1 MQSNDSDSN
10 LDPKNDTLSL
20 TSTDQIIDDKQQ
32 QQQQQNTQNNDK
44 YNISNVLKHIY
55 ALKHVQ
61 KNNDNKCLLK
71 FIFRFKV

>member
-10 LDPKNDTLSL
+10 LDSKNDTLSL
-20 TSTDQIIDDKQQ
+20 TSTDQIIDDK

-61 KNNDNKCLLK
+61 KNNDNKCLFK
-71 FIFRFKV
+71 FFF

>member
-10 LDPKNDTLSL
+10 IDSKNDTLSL
-20 TSTDQIIDDKQQ
+20 TSTDQIIDDK
-32 QQQQQNTQNNDK
+32 QQQNTQNNDK

-71 FIFRFKV
+71 FFF